1 MILAAISDIGK
12 VRTENQDAYSY
23 KKVSDTVA
31 YGIVCD
37 GMGGANGGKTAS
49 SLAVGV
55 VSEIIDQ
62 FFETEQPPYDLTA
75 LFRRAIR
82 MANDKIYAM
91 SCESAEL
98 QGMGTTIVIAVA
110 VNSDVYVANV
120 GDSRAYLFFSG
131 AMQQISVDHSA
142 VQEMVEQGVITLDE
156 AKNHPNKNII
166 TRALGVDSM
175 VEFDYFT
182 YNLLAGDSVLLC
194 SDGLSNYCADEYML
208 SVING
213 EDPLAQKVE
222 TLVRYANEQG
232 GQDNITALLIQQDR

>member
-23 KKVSDTVA
+23 KKVCDTIA

-37 GMGGANGGKTAS
+37 GMGGANGGQTAS
-49 SLAVGV
+49 SLAVSV

-82 MANDKIYAM
+82 MANERIYNL
-91 SCESAEL
+91 SRENEEL
-98 QGMGTTIVIAVA
+98 QGMGTTIVVAVA
-110 VNSDVYVANV
+110 VNNDVYVANV

-131 AMQQISVDHSA
+131 SMQQISIDHSA
-142 VQEMVEQGVITLDE
+142 VQEMVEQGVITVDE
-156 AKNHPNKNII
+156 AKTHPNKNII

-182 YNLLAGDSVLLC
+182 YNLLEGDSVLLC
-194 SDGLSNYCADEYML
+194 SDGLSNYCSDEYML
-208 SVING
+208 SVINS
-213 EDPLAQKVE
+213 EEPLAQKVE
-222 TLVRYANEQG
+222 TLVRYVNAQG